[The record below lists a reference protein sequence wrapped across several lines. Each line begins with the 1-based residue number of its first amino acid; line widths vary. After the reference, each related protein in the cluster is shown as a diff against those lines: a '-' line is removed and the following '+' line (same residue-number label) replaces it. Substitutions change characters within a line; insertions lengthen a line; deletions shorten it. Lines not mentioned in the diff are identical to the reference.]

1 MVRVKVVFENE
12 IFVCIVLY
20 LEKKREILY
29 SIYLQRMR
37 FGIEN
42 LERQNEAYLYLSFR
56 DYIMHMVRCFIG
68 VCEWDFYRVHVLL
81 LYRNALSTYMYR
93 ILSINYRTVCGIIR
107 VICREFVGKFRGLFV
122 YNSLQ
127 SYILGNVAYCGIEAS
142 GMVIT
147 LLQSIFHRVI
157 FFFSKMR

>member
-20 LEKKREILY
+20 LEKKRDILY
-29 SIYLQRMR
+29 TYRENALWYRE
-37 FGIEN
+37 FGTPKRS
-42 LERQNEAYLYLSFR
+42 LFVSLFSRLYNA
-56 DYIMHMVRCFIG
+56 MVRCFIG

-81 LYRNALSTYMYR
+81 LYRNALSTYMCR

-122 YNSLQ
+122 YNSLEL
-127 SYILGNVAYCGIEAS
+127 YIG
-142 GMVIT
+142 
-147 LLQSIFHRVI
+147 
-157 FFFSKMR
+157 